1 MKKTIALI
9 VLLSCAGPAFAGDR
23 ILLLVG
29 WNFLR
34 NADPF
39 YRATYGP
46 SASFPE
52 IAIAGRFSGDLYVM
66 AGYGTVTKHA
76 TVPDLETE
84 ATSKQNYLWAGL
96 GYLPTL
102 YGPLKAK
109 IEAGLADLMYSEEGL
124 GLKAAGSKIG
134 YQVQAGLL
142 VMVKSVFA
150 GIDIGYFAASGK
162 VGELKIKLGG
172 TRIALSAGFRM

>member
-1 MKKTIALI
+1 MKKALVII
-9 VLLSCAGPAFAGDR
+9 VLLSCAGPAFGGDR
-23 ILLLVG
+23 ILLSIG
-29 WNFLR
+29 WSFLR

-52 IAIAGRFSGDLYVM
+52 VAIAGRFNRNSYVM
-66 AGYGTVTKHA
+66 AGYGTVTRHA
-76 TVPDLETE
+76 LVPDLETE
-84 ATSKQNYLWAGL
+84 ATSIQNYLWAGL

-102 YGPLKAK
+102 YGPFKAK

-124 GLKAAGSKIG
+124 GLTAAGSKIG

-162 VGELKIKLGG
+162 VGDLDIKLGG